1 MALLWL
7 RFALACYFIGL
18 IYAFFALSRT
28 SDLFSRIALHAASL
42 GMVFHFVSL
51 VELFLSGHVV
61 WASVHNGESLLA
73 FFSMTFFMIIYAIY
87 QTTSPGVVVFPIVF
101 FLTFVAA
108 VDQQPVLLTSFV
120 QHKGWL
126 IAHIILIFTGYAA
139 LVLSFGASLL
149 YLLQERRLK
158 AKKPSSLISFLPALE
173 VIDQIGYRSLLLGFP
188 FMTLGLITGSVVA
201 MSSLRAHRLCRSKD
215 SVVDPDVGCLHDH
228 GLHPLE
234 FRMAWPPCRGLG
246 DVCVRGRY
254 RGLGRQLFLDHPQ
267 VCRLMRYQLIGVNH
281 KSAPLEVRERL
292 AIPESR
298 LPDRLPRSHRA
309 SRNRRGHDHFH
320 LQPRGSGYPHH
331 QRLGRSARISARS
344 LSPDSGRTRRAFVR
358 VPRERRGA
366 APLPRS
372 FQPGFDGGRRSSD
385 SRPGKRGLRHR
396 PRRGLGAR
404 ATRSALHPRLCGR
417 QARAH

>member
-7 RFALACYFIGL
+7 RFALACYFVGL
-18 IYAFFALSRT
+18 FYAFFALSRT

-108 VDQQPVLLTSFV
+108 LDQQPVLLTAFV

-158 AKKPSSLISFLPALE
+158 AKRPSSMISFLPALE
-173 VIDQIGYRSLLLGFP
+173 VIDQIGYRSLMLGFP
-188 FMTLGLITGSVVA
+188 FMTLGLLTGLIVAIAAYGHLDFFDPKVLLSVLMWAVYLL
-201 MSSLRAHRLCRSKD
+201 MVFTRWNS
-215 SVVDPDVGCLHDH
+215 G
-228 GLHPLE
+228 
-234 FRMAWPPCRGLG
+234 W
-246 DVCVRGRY
+246 RGR
-254 RGLGRQLFLDHPQ
+254 RAAVLATFALF
-267 VCRLMRYQLIGVNH
+267 
-281 KSAPLEVRERL
+281 A
-292 AIPESR
+292 AIIAWAANYFSTI
-298 LPDRLPRSHRA
+298 HRFAA
-309 SRNRRGHDHFH
+309 S
-320 LQPRGSGYPHH
+320 
-331 QRLGRSARISARS
+331 
-344 LSPDSGRTRRAFVR
+344 
-358 VPRERRGA
+358 
-366 APLPRS
+366 
-372 FQPGFDGGRRSSD
+372 
-385 SRPGKRGLRHR
+385 
-396 PRRGLGAR
+396 
-404 ATRSALHPRLCGR
+404 
-417 QARAH
+417 